1 MKEIDIASFA
11 ESMLTERI
19 DSGKPV
25 QFAAQEAPN
34 APDVSEVKVPE
45 DFTSQ
50 ILTEG
55 HWAKAEIDVKVKP
68 QRPQRPQRQQVEK
81 PSQSSELSEEVQIRK
96 ELFEDYRSKLKEL
109 DDIVKEM
116 TTVGMLGVGPGA
128 VSAPGMSVSRKK
140 KKKKNARTSRFNR

>member
-68 QRPQRPQRQQVEK
+68 QRPQRQQVEK
-81 PSQSSELSEEVQIRK
+81 PRQSSELSEEVQIRK

-128 VSAPGMSVSRKK
+128 VSSPGMTVSRKK

>member
-1 MKEIDIASFA
+1 MKEQDIASFA

-25 QFAAQEAPN
+25 QFAAQQAPN
-34 APDVSEVKVPE
+34 APDVSEVEVPE

-55 HWAKAEIDVKVKP
+55 RWDKA
-68 QRPQRPQRQQVEK
+68 QVEVVAPPK
-81 PSQSSELSEEVQIRK
+81 RVLLQRSAKVPKSSHLSEEVQARK
-96 ELFEDYRSKLKEL
+96 QLFEDYRSKLKEL
-109 DDIVKEM
+109 DEIVQEM

-128 VSAPGMSVSRKK
+128 VAAPGMTATHK
-140 KKKKNARTSRFNR
+140 KKKKNARTRRFNSGR